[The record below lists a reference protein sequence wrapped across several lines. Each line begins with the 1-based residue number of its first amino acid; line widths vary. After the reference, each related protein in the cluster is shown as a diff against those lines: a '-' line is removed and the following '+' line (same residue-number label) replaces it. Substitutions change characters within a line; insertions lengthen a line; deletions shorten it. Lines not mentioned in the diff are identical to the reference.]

1 MAIAENGEL
10 FNRRGINMSHKY
22 PEIHVNPDLVLVGEV
37 VIFNE
42 HGVSDFHLA
51 QSRTQNKKE
60 NALRAKMNPAVFMAF
75 DILEVEGK
83 TTTPCKDTERKLIL
97 ANCRDELGLG
107 DNVRYDGFA
116 LLNESNLKN
125 ALETVEKKGLEGL
138 IIKDGDAP
146 YIFGAKSKSSRPP
159 HWFKLVPW
167 YDVVVPID
175 SFEATGVG
183 KGFVLYIT
191 TPHGYEQKVVCN
203 SIKMRARVE
212 SGEAKWVKVKFKS
225 VEPSGAFRQPSTV
238 EVLVEKST
246 YDSGI
251 IYPIEA
257 GV

>member
-1 MAIAENGEL
+1 
-10 FNRRGINMSHKY
+10 
-22 PEIHVNPDLVLVGEV
+22 LVLVGEV

-51 QSRTQNKKE
+51 QSRTQNQKE
-60 NALRAKMNPAVFMAF
+60 NELRAKMNPATFMAF

-83 TTTPCKDTERKLIL
+83 TTTPCTEIERKGIL
-97 ANCRDELGLG
+97 SNCKDQLGLG
-107 DNVRYDGFA
+107 DNVRYDGYAMLTPKRRPHAIESAYCVPFGETNGPPAFDA
-116 LLNESNLKN
+116 LKK
-125 ALETVEKKGLEGL
+125 ALETVEKRGLEGL